1 MMSRT
6 ARGFLRAKDGLAA
19 IEFAFIAPILIV
31 LFFGTIEV
39 CNALICRQK
48 VTTMASSAADLV
60 AQDSAITGSQVN
72 DVFSAINAIVYPY
85 PSTGAKIIIT
95 SLIGDPLHAGKYV
108 VDWSVAQN
116 TTAHTKGASM
126 NVPTGLLTV
135 GGSVIL
141 AEITYTYNS
150 HTTEMITGPLSMSDI
165 FYARPR
171 KGAQVKYT
179 P

>member
-1 MMSRT
+1 MVSR
-6 ARGFLRAKDGLAA
+6 FLRARDGLAA
-19 IEFAFIAPILIV
+19 IEFAFIAPLLIT
-31 LFFGTIEV
+31 LFFGTVEV

-48 VTTMASSAADLV
+48 VTTMAASAADLV
-60 AQDSAITGSQVN
+60 AQDSTISGSQVN

-85 PSTGAKIIIT
+85 PTTGAQIIIT

-116 TTAHTKGASM
+116 TTAHAKGASM

-135 GGSVIL
+135 GGSVVL
-141 AEITYTYNS
+141 AEISYTYHS
-150 HTTEMITGPLSMSDI
+150 HTTEMVTGPITMSDV

-171 KGAQVKYT
+171 KGAEVKYT